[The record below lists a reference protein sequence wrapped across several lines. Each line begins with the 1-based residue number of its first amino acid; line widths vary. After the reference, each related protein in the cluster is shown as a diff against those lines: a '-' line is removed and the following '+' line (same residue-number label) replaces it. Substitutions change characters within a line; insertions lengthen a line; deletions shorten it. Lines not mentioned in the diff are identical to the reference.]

1 METAKTSPLLENID
15 QVVSKRGIGCEKVA
29 ERLHE
34 VSVGKARQIL
44 NGHFGGS
51 AGLDQD

>member
-1 METAKTSPLLENID
+1 METAKTSPLLENIH
-15 QVVSKRGIGCEKVA
+15 QVVSKQGIGCEKEA
-29 ERLHE
+29 GRLHE

-44 NGHFGGS
+44 NMHFDGS